1 MRRTRRGQVFQHP
14 PVWNIPPMKA
24 AKAIGGSNDDECT
37 TGTESHLRAVV
48 WAGTMNTLAYVRI
61 STEGQEDGTGL
72 DVQRN
77 HIVAYAAANGL
88 TIAEWHQ
95 DIESG
100 AKERRTGLDALRA
113 KIAAGGIATVL
124 VYRLDRI
131 ARDVLIAE
139 TLYREW
145 TRAGVRIVSVSEA
158 MLDDSLSGRL
168 LRTILA
174 GFAEY
179 ERAVIALRTSS
190 GRKARVAS
198 TGSFHGGGVPYGYR
212 ATGDRH
218 QPGHGVL
225 LIEERHAE
233 AVRRAFALH
242 DGTRLTL
249 TQIAAALNA
258 EGHRTATDALFTR
271 TQVRRIIDRRDV
283 YAGRTATTPSVAL
296 NAGVVAAHPA
306 ILAA

>member
-1 MRRTRRGQVFQHP
+1 MSDH
-14 PVWNIPPMKA
+14 A
-24 AKAIGGSNDDECT
+24 
-37 TGTESHLRAVV
+37 
-48 WAGTMNTLAYVRI
+48 TLAYVRV
-61 STEGQEDGTGL
+61 STEGQEEGTGL

-95 DIESG
+95 DTESG
-100 AKERRTGLDALRA
+100 AKERRGGLDALRA
-113 KIAAGGIATVL
+113 KIAAGGVGTVL

-131 ARDVLIAE
+131 ARDALLAE

-145 TRAGVRIVSVSEA
+145 TRAGVRIISVSEA

-179 ERAVIALRTSS
+179 ERAVICLRTSS
-190 GRKARVAS
+190 GRKARVANAG
-198 TGSFHGGGVPYGYR
+198 TFHGGGVPYGYR
-212 ATGDRH
+212 ATGDRR

-225 LIEERHAE
+225 EVVDDHAD

-242 DGTRLTL
+242 DGTALTL
-249 TQIAAALNA
+249 KEIAATLNA
-258 EGHRTATDALFTR
+258 EGYRTAEGMLFGGV
-271 TQVRRIIDRRDV
+271 QVRRIIDRRDV
-283 YAGRTATTPSVAL
+283 YAGRSATTPSVAL
-296 NAGVVAAHPA
+296 NVGVVAAHPA
-306 ILAA
+306 ILAARAP

>member
-1 MRRTRRGQVFQHP
+1 V
-14 PVWNIPPMKA
+14 
-24 AKAIGGSNDDECT
+24 
-37 TGTESHLRAVV
+37 
-48 WAGTMNTLAYVRI
+48 
-61 STEGQEDGTGL
+61 
-72 DVQRN
+72 
-77 HIVAYAAANGL
+77 
-88 TIAEWHQ
+88 
-95 DIESG
+95 ESG
-100 AKERRTGLDALRA
+100 AKERRGGLDALRA
-113 KIAAGGIATVL
+113 TVTAGGVGTIL

-198 TGSFHGGGVPYGYR
+198 AGTFHGGGVPYGYR

-225 LIEERHAE
+225 AVDERHAE
-233 AVRRAFALH
+233 AVRLAFRLH
-242 DGTRLTL
+242 DETRMTL
-249 TQIAAALNA
+249 KEIAAALNVDCA
-258 EGHRTATDALFTR
+258 APPTRSPCTAPGGALR
-271 TQVRRIIDRRDV
+271 SLPARSVPAVACSYRIRGRAARAPRRLPPVVVSRR
-283 YAGRTATTPSVAL
+283 Y
-296 NAGVVAAHPA
+296 
-306 ILAA
+306 

>member
-1 MRRTRRGQVFQHP
+1 MTDLP
-14 PVWNIPPMKA
+14 
-24 AKAIGGSNDDECT
+24 
-37 TGTESHLRAVV
+37 
-48 WAGTMNTLAYVRI
+48 TLAYIRV
-61 STEGQEDGTGL
+61 STEGQEEGMGL

-77 HIVAYAAANGL
+77 AVVAYAAANGF
-88 TIAEWHQ
+88 TIAEWYQ
-95 DIESG
+95 DVESG
-100 AKERRTGLDALRA
+100 AKERRIGLDALRA
-113 KIAAGGIATVL
+113 KVAAGGVGRIL

-139 TLYREW
+139 TVYREW
-145 TRAGVRIVSVSEA
+145 TAAGVKLVSVSEA

-198 TGSFHGGGVPYGYR
+198 AGTFHGGGVPYGYR
-212 ATGDRH
+212 ATGDRRE
-218 QPGHGVL
+218 PGHGVL
-225 LIEERHAE
+225 EVDVRHAE
-233 AVRRAFALH
+233 AVRLAFRLH
-242 DGTRLTL
+242 DETTLTL
-249 TQIAAALNA
+249 MQIAQAMNDEGYRTA
-258 EGHRTATDALFTR
+258 EGALFTGK
-271 TQVRRIIDRRDV
+271 QVRRIIDRRAV
-283 YAGRTATTPSVAL
+283 YAGKTSTTPSVLL

>member
-1 MRRTRRGQVFQHP
+1 MTDL
-14 PVWNIPPMKA
+14 A
-24 AKAIGGSNDDECT
+24 
-37 TGTESHLRAVV
+37 
-48 WAGTMNTLAYVRI
+48 TLAYVRV
-61 STEGQEDGTGL
+61 STEGQEEGMGL

-77 HIVAYAAANGL
+77 AVVAYAAANGL

-95 DIESG
+95 DVESG
-100 AKERRTGLDALRA
+100 AKERRSGLDALRG
-113 KIAAGGIATVL
+113 KVAAGGIGKIL

-131 ARDVLIAE
+131 ARDALLSE

-145 TRAGVRIVSVSEA
+145 TRAGVRIISVSEA

-190 GRKARVAS
+190 GRKARVANAG
-198 TGSFHGGGVPYGYR
+198 TFHGGGVPYGYR
-212 ATGDRH
+212 ATGDRR

-225 LIEERHAE
+225 AVEERHAE
-233 AVRRAFALH
+233 AVRRAFQLH
-242 DGTRLTL
+242 DETRMTL
-249 TQIAAALNA
+249 KEIGEALNA
-258 EGHRTATDALFTR
+258 EGYRTAEGALFGGV
-271 TQVRRIIDRRDV
+271 QVRRIIDRRNV
-283 YAGRTATTPSVAL
+283 YAGITATTPSVAL

-306 ILAA
+306 IIAA